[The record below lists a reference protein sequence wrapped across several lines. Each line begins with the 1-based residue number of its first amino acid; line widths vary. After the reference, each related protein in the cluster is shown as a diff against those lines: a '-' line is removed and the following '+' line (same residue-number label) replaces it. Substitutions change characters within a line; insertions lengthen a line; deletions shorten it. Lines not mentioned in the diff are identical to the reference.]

1 MTERKKTW
9 AEIDAGKNKGGQS
22 RDDASPGAKR
32 RAQKDAAASASYK
45 RDLDKLFDGGKD
57 VPDRFKNIA
66 DKLKPE
72 EGSPEA
78 LWHAELEAL
87 RALDFRGF
95 VAAATAFVKAGQRMP
110 DDEELLVR
118 FLDHPS
124 ESITQKTLT
133 HILPILERRAWKKPV
148 PLKNRL
154 STLELAA
161 EDPKTHALLTEIGK
175 LLG

>member
-9 AEIDAGKNKGGQS
+9 AEIDAGKNKS
-22 RDDASPGAKR
+22 AHTREDSSPRAKQ
-32 RAQKDAAASASYK
+32 RAQKEAAASASYK

-78 LWHAELEAL
+78 LWHAELETL
-87 RALDFRGF
+87 RGLDFRAF

-124 ESITQKTLT
+124 ESIVQKTLT

-154 STLELAA
+154 TTLQLAA
-161 EDPKTHALLTEIGK
+161 EDPKTHGLLAEIEK